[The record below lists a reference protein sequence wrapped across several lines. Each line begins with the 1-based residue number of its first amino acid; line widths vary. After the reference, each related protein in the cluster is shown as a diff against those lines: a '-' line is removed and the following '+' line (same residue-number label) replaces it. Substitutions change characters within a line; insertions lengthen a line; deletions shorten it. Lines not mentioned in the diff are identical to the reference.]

1 VGHLQS
7 AAEYLSLSEP
17 DRSNHLWRYTP
28 WRRVHPT
35 GDISEVPE
43 MKSAEVSIT
52 KLDGSPVS
60 EGVVLEKVKSS
71 IGDFPESDPVTLSFL
86 GAVTTASGWNIKV
99 DSGFNT
105 DMPLLLDIDTGQGTS
120 AVHLSLDIGSLSE
133 LELITRVR
141 GSGKWFG
148 LLRTGEIGA
157 GSVMNDIVVG
167 HMQRG
172 TMLRVDSVNIGRDAQ
187 VRAGTV
193 SSGTERTKADLRYLM
208 GEIGGNVRVLGSI
221 LGAGSMHL
229 DHHIEIHHDAPETF
243 SRLSWHSACG
253 GDSKTVGTGML
264 KVMDGSKGAD
274 AAQIFHN
281 LLLSDDAEADSIP
294 ELEVLEHEV
303 VGCGHGTANGPLDD
317 DQLFYL
323 QARGLDP
330 SEARSVLIAAFL
342 NSTLSEMG
350 SEALHDWLIIL
361 LSTELERLGS
371 SVGN

>member
-1 VGHLQS
+1 MQS

-133 LELITRVR
+133 LELITP
-141 GSGKWFG
+141 
-148 LLRTGEIGA
+148 
-157 GSVMNDIVVG
+157 
-167 HMQRG
+167 
-172 TMLRVDSVNIGRDAQ
+172 
-187 VRAGTV
+187 V
-193 SSGTERTKADLRYLM
+193 SYTHLTLPTSDL
-208 GEIGGNVRVLGSI
+208 V
-221 LGAGSMHL
+221 
-229 DHHIEIHHDAPETF
+229 
-243 SRLSWHSACG
+243 
-253 GDSKTVGTGML
+253 
-264 KVMDGSKGAD
+264 
-274 AAQIFHN
+274 
-281 LLLSDDAEADSIP
+281 
-294 ELEVLEHEV
+294 
-303 VGCGHGTANGPLDD
+303 
-317 DQLFYL
+317 
-323 QARGLDP
+323 
-330 SEARSVLIAAFL
+330 
-342 NSTLSEMG
+342 
-350 SEALHDWLIIL
+350 
-361 LSTELERLGS
+361 
-371 SVGN
+371 